1 MYAIAIRL
9 ITNKKNN
16 IDGAIDDTFDSI
28 VVVDLSSGDLIDV
41 VGTEQIMASTVV
53 EAELVVDSSVK
64 MAFLVDFRNE
74 FSLGLLSLLFVT
86 DTSFD
91 DDNIDGDSLTTT
103 TAGVNNADADDTTG
117 LIAATLIVAPL
128 SLLRRSSL
136 VRRARLVSASSSSGT
151 AWGRRLAAI
160 VLHSVEFCLELVPA
174 KFDIKNI

>member
-9 ITNKKNN
+9 MTNKKNN

-28 VVVDLSSGDLIDV
+28 VVVDLSFGDILVV
-41 VGTEQIMASTVV
+41 VGTEQITASTVV
-53 EAELVVDSSVK
+53 VEADLVVDSSDK

-74 FSLGLLSLLFVT
+74 FSLGLLFSLLFVT

-103 TAGVNNADADDTTG
+103 IAGVNNADAADTTG

-160 VLHSVEFCLELVPA
+160 VSAGSALILE
-174 KFDIKNI
+174 

>member
-9 ITNKKNN
+9 MTNKKNN

-28 VVVDLSSGDLIDV
+28 VVVDLSFGDILVV
-41 VGTEQIMASTVV
+41 VGTEQITASTVV
-53 EAELVVDSSVK
+53 VEADFLVVDSSVK

-74 FSLGLLSLLFVT
+74 FSLGLLFSLLFVT

-103 TAGVNNADADDTTG
+103 IAGVNNADAADTTG

-160 VLHSVEFCLELVPA
+160 VSAGSGSGIV
-174 KFDIKNI
+174 

>member
-9 ITNKKNN
+9 TTNKKNN

-41 VGTEQIMASTVV
+41 VGTEQITASTVV
-53 EAELVVDSSVK
+53 VEADLVVDSSDK

-74 FSLGLLSLLFVT
+74 FSLGLLFSLLFVT

-103 TAGVNNADADDTTG
+103 IAGVNNADAADTTG

-160 VLHSVEFCLELVPA
+160 VSAGSALSSGIV
-174 KFDIKNI
+174 

>member
-9 ITNKKNN
+9 TTNKKNN

-41 VGTEQIMASTVV
+41 VGTEQITASTVV
-53 EAELVVDSSVK
+53 VEADLVVDSSDK

-74 FSLGLLSLLFVT
+74 FSLGLLFSLLFVT

-103 TAGVNNADADDTTG
+103 IAGVNNADAADTTG

-160 VLHSVEFCLELVPA
+160 VSAGSGSGIV
-174 KFDIKNI
+174 